1 MSEHRKSDD
10 VEMLIAEFV
19 ASGARE
25 LHVRS
30 DDFELYLSNDS
41 DSPGIDGG
49 RPSVPVEIGA
59 GSPRRV
65 DSVRPAP
72 TKPEPVGT
80 AAVAG
85 VDLADLPDM
94 EPVRK
99 RLLEKARGLF
109 QGIGLGSTWQLHLPK
124 RSNDFDF
131 RRIFDVNLIVYYN
144 AKFDLALRTTVL
156 ALPPRPGEMAL
167 LSGQDT

>member
-30 DDFELYLSNDS
+30 DDFELYLSNDR

-49 RPSVPVEIGA
+49 RPSAPVEIGA

-65 DSVRPAP
+65 DSVRPSP
-72 TKPEPVGT
+72 SKPEPGVT

-85 VDLADLPDM
+85 VDLADLP
-94 EPVRK
+94 EGAVVVRAPYMGTFYRAPK
-99 RLLEKARGLF
+99 PGAPAYVE
-109 QGIGLGSTWQLHLPK
+109 LGSEVTADTELCLVEVMKLFTAVRSPVAGRVHAILATDGQMVEANQPIFAVLP
-124 RSNDFDF
+124 
-131 RRIFDVNLIVYYN
+131 
-144 AKFDLALRTTVL
+144 A
-156 ALPPRPGEMAL
+156 
-167 LSGQDT
+167 